1 MMMEYVPP
9 TAKLRMVHAICKNNC
24 RLPSHSHCLVML
36 GSVWEIALAVLGVGV
51 FQRLRTLEEVSPVPG
66 LINVPGHGEGS
77 LCSVDCLEHA
87 QSSC

>member
-1 MMMEYVPP
+1 MVMEYALSHSQTV
-9 TAKLRMVHAICKNNC
+9 NNC

-66 LINVPGHGEGS
+66 LINGPAHDEGS
-77 LCSVDCLEHA
+77 LSSVDCIEHA
-87 QSSC
+87 QPSC